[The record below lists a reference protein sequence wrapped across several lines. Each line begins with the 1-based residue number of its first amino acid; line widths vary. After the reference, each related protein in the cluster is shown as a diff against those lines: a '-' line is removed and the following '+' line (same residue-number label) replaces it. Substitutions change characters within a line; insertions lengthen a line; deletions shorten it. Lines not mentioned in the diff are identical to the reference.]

1 MRGRFF
7 SWQSRQMCHTRSME
21 LMPAIEEFMTP
32 LPVWTERG
40 EILLPLFGAGHLAW
54 LAACLCAGVALVLMH
69 RRLGEDSE
77 KQRRFELAVALAP
90 LLLLGIHSSSMLAW
104 GAFNPNCL
112 PLHICNLCEI
122 LALVYALSGER
133 NVGDVLYGV
142 GIVGSLAALLFPG
155 WSNAPAWS
163 LPSVC
168 GFVEHAL
175 VLAFIAMKVL
185 DGSIRPSRR
194 DIWKPLAFT
203 ALYLAAIFPLNHLLG
218 TNYAFVN
225 WAPYGTPLL
234 AWEEAFGNPG
244 YIAIYAL
251 VFAALEAALF
261 LPWRPE
267 ATPGQQR

>member
-1 MRGRFF
+1 MRSCFP

-54 LAACLCAGVALVLMH
+54 L
-69 RRLGEDSE
+69 GEDSE

-104 GAFNPNCL
+104 GAFTPNCL

-142 GIVGSLAALLFPG
+142 GIVDRSPRCSSPAGAMRRHGRCPRSAGSSSTRSF
-155 WSNAPAWS
+155 SHS
-163 LPSVC
+163 
-168 GFVEHAL
+168 
-175 VLAFIAMKVL
+175 
-185 DGSIRPSRR
+185 SR
-194 DIWKPLAFT
+194 
-203 ALYLAAIFPLNHLLG
+203 
-218 TNYAFVN
+218 
-225 WAPYGTPLL
+225 
-234 AWEEAFGNPG
+234 
-244 YIAIYAL
+244 
-251 VFAALEAALF
+251 
-261 LPWRPE
+261 
-267 ATPGQQR
+267 